1 MLLYDQVSTD
11 WGGALVARDE
21 KGIKIVRLYEGKKAP
36 VPIFNVWKKSKEELK
51 DATDQLKAYFAGE
64 LKSFDLPLSL
74 EGTPFQLQVW
84 SALMKIPYGETR
96 SYLDMA
102 LFMGNDKA
110 CRAVGGANGRNPIP
124 VIIPCHRVVG
134 SNGSLGGYSGGLNMK
149 KRLLAIEGVRLEDF
163 SKQ

>member
-11 WGGALVARDE
+11 WGGVLVAMDE
-21 KGIKIVRLYEGKKAP
+21 KGVKLVRLYEGTKAP
-36 VPIFNVWKKSKEELK
+36 VPIFNVWKKSSAKLK

-64 LKSFDLPLSL
+64 LKVFDLPLSL

-84 SALMKIPYGETR
+84 EALQKIPYGETR
-96 SYLDMA
+96 SYMEMA
-102 LFMGNDKA
+102 LSMGNDKA

-134 SNGSLGGYSGGLNMK
+134 SNGSLGGYSGGLGLK
-149 KRLLAIEGVRLEDF
+149 KRLLSIEGISLDSFER
-163 SKQ
+163 

>member
-11 WGGALVARDE
+11 WGGVLVAMDE
-21 KGIKIVRLYEGKKAP
+21 KGVKLVRLYEGTKAP
-36 VPIFNVWKKSKEELK
+36 VPIFNVWKKSPAKLK

-64 LKSFDLPLSL
+64 LKVFDLPLSL

-84 SALMKIPYGETR
+84 EALRKIPYGETR
-96 SYLDMA
+96 SYMEMA
-102 LFMGNDKA
+102 LSMGNDKA

-134 SNGSLGGYSGGLNMK
+134 SNGTLGGYSGGLGLK
-149 KRLLAIEGVRLEDF
+149 KRLLSIEGISLDSFE
-163 SKQ
+163 K